1 MLMRG
6 GFVFEYTGNDMYLED
21 GRKRKRKKH
30 LIADVIFLLCL
41 QFYGVSYIRFFVMSF
56 SFTCIFVYDARETKQ
71 NKTELTNGI
80 DGKVKGTLMRQS
92 DGIFFHQYKKHLWR
106 LIHVHFFHGDI
117 CR

>member
-56 SFTCIFVYDARETKQ
+56 SFI
-71 NKTELTNGI
+71 
-80 DGKVKGTLMRQS
+80 MRQS

-106 LIHVHFFHGDI
+106 LIHVHFFRGDI